1 MTHLGKEEYL
11 VLFCRKTSFSDEISD
26 DDKNVF
32 GPDT

>member
-11 VLFCRKTSFSDEISD
+11 VFCRKTSFSDEISD
-26 DDKNVF
+26 DDKNVS